1 MPLPKD
7 GLTVFIGCEL
17 DIAEAWSGL
26 GILMG
31 YFHTP
36 YVGDNYDHFAETPL
50 YLWAGISVL

>member
-1 MPLPKD
+1 MSLP
-7 GLTVFIGCEL
+7 
-17 DIAEAWSGL
+17 GL